1 MWVPCPVGM
10 AHISGHITTVLA
22 WWHGSEEPVLWI
34 SSFFNL
40 PEIMFAFLKY
50 YIIIILNIVLL
61 HHCTYSSNIMMHL
74 YLSLGFYAFQ
84 SVFFVVIYY
93 LWIIHSSY
101 LISVWSWRGKQNDR
115 PPMFTYWHC
124 LLFCSSSNQLSV
136 ILLQYLVLFYYGNVH
151 IFYHFNDK

>member
-1 MWVPCPVGM
+1 
-10 AHISGHITTVLA
+10 
-22 WWHGSEEPVLWI
+22 
-34 SSFFNL
+34 
-40 PEIMFAFLKY
+40 MFAFLKY

-101 LISVWSWRGKQNDR
+101 LISSLGAENKMIDPLCSHIGIAFYFVQVVMN
-115 PPMFTYWHC
+115 Y
-124 LLFCSSSNQLSV
+124 LLLYCN
-136 ILLQYLVLFYYGNVH
+136 I
-151 IFYHFNDK
+151 